1 MNAPTRHLVALVI
14 AGNLMGCQL
23 IKKFTDRNR
32 DSGTVAPTGTTVVTL
47 DGGMAVPVVA
57 YDAAMWGDAAAAMAA
72 ANAAAANAM
81 ANAADAQAM
90 AAQAMQNAQNALA
103 DAGVA
108 AAPGVAPGVAPA
120 ADPAAPPPVAP
131 AADPAAPP
139 AAPPPVA
146 AADPAPA
153 APPPAAPPAAD
164 PAPAA
169 PAAAPADD
177 RHHRSS
183 GSDFCRRHPGEFNQR
198 TGQICP
204 NVLGSH
210 NLGR

>member
-47 DGGMAVPVVA
+47 DGGMVVPVVA
-57 YDAAMWGDAAAAMAA
+57 YDAAMWGDAAGAMAA
-72 ANAAAANAM
+72 AM

-90 AAQAMQNAQNALA
+90 AAQAMANAQNALA
-103 DAGVA
+103 DAGVP
-108 AAPGVAPGVAPA
+108 AAPGMAPGVAPA
-120 ADPAAPPPVAP
+120 ADPTAAPAAPPPVA
-131 AADPAAPP
+131 AADPAAAP

-153 APPPAAPPAAD
+153 APPPAAD

-169 PAAAPADD
+169 PVAAPADE

-204 NVLGSH
+204 NALGSH